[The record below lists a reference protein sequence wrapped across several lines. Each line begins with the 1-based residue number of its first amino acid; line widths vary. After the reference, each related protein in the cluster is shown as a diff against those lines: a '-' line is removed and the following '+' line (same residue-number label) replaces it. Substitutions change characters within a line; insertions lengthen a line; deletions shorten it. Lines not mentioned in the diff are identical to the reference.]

1 MYHPTRGGV
10 RGGRDQFKWDDVKVD
25 KHRENYLGHSIK
37 APVGRWQKGKDLFW
51 YTKDKKSDSEDAL
64 KEEIR
69 RVKEEEEH
77 SMREAL
83 GLAPKRSS
91 RPKGNRLD
99 KHEYAELIKRGST
112 AEDLGAGHAEA
123 AQVQGLGLYKSKR
136 RREERGGEKERKR
149 ERHSEG
155 KERRRDKHEKRSRHE
170 SDDRSKRHRKD
181 KHKRRHDSDSD
192 YVQVTR
198 LDEGQTRAMNGNKQS
213 LIYSF
218 VAKGSVV
225 LAEHTAFS
233 GNFSTIAVQCL
244 QKLPPNTSKST
255 YSCDGHTFNFLVDR
269 GFVFLVVADE
279 AVGRSVPFVFLDRV
293 REDFM
298 QRYGSSIDEEGQ
310 HPLADDADDDDFLL
324 EDRFSI
330 AYNLDREF
338 GPRLKDHM
346 LYCINH
352 PEEISKLSKVK
363 AHLTEVKGIM
373 MDNIEK
379 ILERGEKIELLVG
392 KTETLQS
399 QADSF
404 HRHGRELRRK
414 MWLQNLRFKL
424 MVGGAVAALILFLWL
439 IICGGFKC

>member
-1 MYHPTRGGV
+1 VPSSIARAFPFGGV
-10 RGGRDQFKWDDVKVD
+10 RGGATP
-25 KHRENYLGHSIK
+25 G
-37 APVGRWQKGKDLFW
+37 A
-51 YTKDKKSDSEDAL
+51 
-64 KEEIR
+64 
-69 RVKEEEEH
+69 
-77 SMREAL
+77 M
-83 GLAPKRSS
+83 SS
-91 RPKGNRLD
+91 
-99 KHEYAELIKRGST
+99 
-112 AEDLGAGHAEA
+112 
-123 AQVQGLGLYKSKR
+123 SK
-136 RREERGGEKERKR
+136 
-149 ERHSEG
+149 
-155 KERRRDKHEKRSRHE
+155 
-170 SDDRSKRHRKD
+170 
-181 KHKRRHDSDSD
+181 
-192 YVQVTR
+192 Q
-198 LDEGQTRAMNGNKQS
+198 A

-233 GNFSTIAVQCL
+233 GNFSTVAVQCL
-244 QKLPPNTSKST
+244 QKLPPNSTRST

-279 AVGRSVPFVFLDRV
+279 AAGRSVPFVFLERV

-310 HPLADDADDDDFLL
+310 HPLADDADEDDFLF

-346 LYCINH
+346 QYCVNH
-352 PEEISKLSKVK
+352 PEEINKLSKVK
-363 AHLTEVKGIM
+363 AHLSEVKGIM

-379 ILERGEKIELLVG
+379 ILDRGEKIELLVG

-399 QADSF
+399 QADTF

-424 MVGGAVAALILFLWL
+424 MVGGGIAALILILWL
-439 IICGGFKC
+439 MVCRGFKC